1 MKNISRKPVASTSP
15 PGAAPASSASR
26 PTSTTSAP
34 SITSSPSVTTL
45 PSIVSPPEELDKE
58 TLSTS
63 VALYKQHS
71 RPGSYIQPNSPPSD
85 EPFPTLEIPTNKPE
99 ITSGFPYNQKL
110 FQLHVAPD
118 EWTQFSDELIHAS
131 RLSTLEKC
139 AVWTVGVGVG
149 LVSTTLAPGYYSA
162 KAMRNSRIAK
172 KVERSQKGE
181 GELETTLRNW
191 NEGVFQNKG
200 FRVWLRLPREKQ
212 AKIDGSPVDK
222 KTKKDK
228 KKDSKKD
235 AKGKDE
241 DENASN
247 RSDSLPSST
256 VQPDTIPTFEAEK
269 QGSKVE
275 PKESRSA
282 KKKREKKEAK
292 ALERHFTLMIEDI
305 RKPVS
310 AEELLQ
316 VGVVKIEDGGD
327 NTPRAPSSQG
337 NPPEYTFT
345 SQGNPVELEETS
357 LSYTPSSVLN
367 DRGIHEMSA

>member
-1 MKNISRKPVASTSP
+1 MKNISRKPV

-45 PSIVSPPEELDKE
+45 PTIVSPPEDFDKE
-58 TLSTS
+58 TLSTTA
-63 VALYKQHS
+63 ALYKQHS
-71 RPGSYIQPNSPPSD
+71 RTGSYIQPNSPPSD

-99 ITSGFPYNQKL
+99 ITSGFPYSQKL

-118 EWTQFSDELIHAS
+118 EWSQFSDELIHAS

-139 AVWTVGVGVG
+139 AVWSVGVGVG
-149 LVSTTLAPGYYSA
+149 LVSATLAPGYYSA
-162 KAMRNSRIAK
+162 KSMRNSRIAK

-181 GELETTLRNW
+181 GELETTLRDW

-212 AKIDGSPVDK
+212 AKIDGDPVDK
-222 KTKKDK
+222 KSKKDK

-235 AKGKDE
+235 TKDKDE
-241 DENASN
+241 SENASN

-256 VQPDTIPTFEAEK
+256 LQPDTIPTFEAGK

-292 ALERHFTLMIEDI
+292 ALERHFTLVIEDI

-310 AEELLQ
+310 PEEILQ
-316 VGVVKIEDGGD
+316 VGVVKIDGSGY
-327 NTPRAPSSQG
+327 NTPRVPSSPLK
-337 NPPEYTFT
+337 PPGYTFT
-345 SQGNPVELEETS
+345 SQGDVVELEETS
-357 LSYTPSSVLN
+357 VSYTPSAVLN
-367 DRGIHEMSA
+367 DRGIHELSG